1 MLWFILGVAYIIVAA
16 RLIWTAIREEDN
28 DDIS

>member
-1 MLWFILGVAYIIVAA
+1 MLWFILGVAYIIAA
-16 RLIWTAIREEDN
+16 AWLIWMAIREEDN